1 MNNKIL
7 FLVVLIYGILI
18 TALVSRNGNVALMS
32 LPLLVYLGIGVLQS
46 PNKVNIKVT
55 HTLERSSTT
64 AQIPV
69 EITVSIVNA
78 GDSIDNLLV
87 CDLPHSSTTI
97 LRGHAKQRVCLLSGD
112 QFEWHYTL
120 QAGRGDYPWES
131 IKAIASDPFG
141 LFETEQDIA
150 VHSELVV
157 RPEVTKLRHLP
168 LRPRNTLHSPGSI
181 PARLAGSGTDF
192 WGIREY
198 HPGDPLQR
206 LNWRKTARQPQKLYT
221 KEFEQEEIADIGLIL
236 DARIPA
242 DLPLLA
248 GKSFFD
254 HAVSAAAS
262 LSETFLREGNRVGL
276 LVFGQKMIHLF
287 PGYGKHQLNKILTDL
302 AGAAASPHFSLSYL
316 EYLPIRMF
324 PGRSQ
329 IVMISPVGVNDIAA
343 YIRMRSLGY
352 QILLISP
359 DPVDYFAQSAQL
371 NPLNTLAIRT
381 AHLER
386 TLQLQQLLRLG
397 VRVVDWPVNRSLN
410 EIIHSSLI

>member
-1 MNNKIL
+1 
-7 FLVVLIYGILI
+7 
-18 TALVSRNGNVALMS
+18 MS
-32 LPLLVYLGIGVLQS
+32 LPFLVYIGIAVLQS

-55 HTLERSSTT
+55 HTLEHSSTT
-64 AQIPV
+64 AQTPV

-78 GDSIDNLLV
+78 GDSIENLLV

-97 LRGHAKQRVCLLSGD
+97 LQGQAQQRVCLPAGG
-112 QFEWHYTL
+112 QFEWRYTL

-131 IKAIASDPFG
+131 IKAIASDPFS
-141 LFETEQDIA
+141 LFEMEQAIA
-150 VHSELVV
+150 IHSELIV

-242 DLPLLA
+242 DLPSVA
-248 GKSFFD
+248 GNSFFD
-254 HAVSAAAS
+254 HAVCATAS
-262 LSETFLREGNRVGL
+262 LAEIFLREGNRVGL

-302 AGAAASPHFSLSYL
+302 AGASASPHFSLSYL

-329 IVMISPVGVNDIAA
+329 IVMISPVGANDLAA
-343 YIRMRSLGY
+343 YTRMRSMGY
-352 QILLISP
+352 QILLVSP
-359 DPVDYFAQSAQL
+359 NPVEYFAQAAKMDTL
-371 NPLNTLAIRT
+371 NALSIR
-381 AHLER
+381 AARLER
-386 TLQLQQLLRLG
+386 NLQLQQLLRLG

-410 EIIHSSLI
+410 EIIHSSLIK